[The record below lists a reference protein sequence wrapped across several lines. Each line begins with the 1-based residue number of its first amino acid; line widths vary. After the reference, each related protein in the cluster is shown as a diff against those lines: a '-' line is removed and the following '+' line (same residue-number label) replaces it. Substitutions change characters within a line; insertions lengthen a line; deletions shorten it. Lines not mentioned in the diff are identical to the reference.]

1 MGRDQLSFQ
10 IKIPVVSVVTR
21 AFNCQRYIAQAIKSI
36 LGQTF
41 QDFEMV
47 IVDDASTD
55 GTAAILQ
62 SYAQRD
68 DRIRVFRNETNQ
80 GPVKTMNIGLKQA
93 RGEFVAVQDADDL
106 SLPHR
111 LETEVSLLRAHP
123 QIAMVGSR
131 GIVVDEEGEELR
143 VSTHEFKDSEEVKQY
158 LREKHLFTHSSVM
171 FRRKSLEA
179 IGWYD
184 EFFLY
189 SHDYDVYLRLAE
201 KFDILYYEEPLVRW
215 RWLNTGI
222 SGRKKAYQAVYG
234 ELARARS
241 KAKRDGIPFDLCQ
254 EYDWLMAQ
262 KGLEDSGGSEDNRP
276 ASDMSYYYSVGIFLL
291 ERGKPHKA
299 RERFRQAL
307 GSSDNLDIFVRILIF
322 YLLSFWPGSI
332 NSRPVRA
339 LRKAL

>member
-1 MGRDQLSFQ
+1 M
-10 IKIPVVSVVTR
+10 KIPVVSVVTR
-21 AFNCQRYIAQAIKSI
+21 VFNCQRYIAQAIESI
-36 LGQTF
+36 LDQTF

-55 GTAAILQ
+55 GTAAILR

-68 DRIRVFRNETNQ
+68 SRIRVFRNETNQ

-111 LETEVSLLRAHP
+111 LETQVNLLRADP
-123 QIAMVGSR
+123 QLAMVGGKGS
-131 GIVVDEEGEELR
+131 VVDEEGEELR
-143 VSTHEFKDSEEVKQY
+143 VSTHEFKDSGEVKQY
-158 LREKHLFTHSSVM
+158 LREKHLFIHSSVM
-171 FRRKSLEA
+171 FRRRSLEA
-179 IGWYD
+179 IGGYD

-201 KFDILYYEEPLVRW
+201 KYDILYYEEEPLVKW
-215 RWLNTGI
+215 RWLNSGI
-222 SGRKKAYQAVYG
+222 SGRKKAYQDVYA

-241 KAKRDGIPFDLCQ
+241 KAKRDGTPFDLHQ
-254 EYDWLMAQ
+254 EYDRLMAQ
-262 KGLEDSGGSEDNRP
+262 KGLEASGGSEDNRP

-291 ERGKPHKA
+291 EKGKPRKA

-307 GSSDNLDIFVRILIF
+307 GSSDSLDIFMRTLVF
-322 YLLSFWPGSI
+322 YILSFLPGSI
-332 NSRPVRA
+332 NSKPVRA